1 MDIAILLRLF
11 QAHCIGNWICFL
23 LKRAPNYVEMFISD
37 YGKLSISEN
46 LCSENPRR
54 KKVFEKVVEFIDY
67 NVVVRFRISVNSNM
81 RFISKFEGFL
91 FENLLFISYKEELY

>member
-1 MDIAILLRLF
+1 MHSSNKGGVILDIAILLRLF

-37 YGKLSISEN
+37 YGKISISEK

-54 KKVFEKVVEFIDY
+54 KEVFEIVVEFLGLQRSSQI
-67 NVVVRFRISVNSNM
+67 
-81 RFISKFEGFL
+81 
-91 FENLLFISYKEELY
+91 